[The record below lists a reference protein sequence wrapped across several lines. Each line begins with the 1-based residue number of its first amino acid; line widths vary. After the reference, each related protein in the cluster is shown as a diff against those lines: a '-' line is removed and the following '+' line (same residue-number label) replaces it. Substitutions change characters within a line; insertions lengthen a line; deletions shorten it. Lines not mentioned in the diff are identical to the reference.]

1 MKRVVS
7 MVLAVAILVGMLP
20 TTAWA
25 TEMETVGGTCG
36 ENLSWTFDESSG
48 SLKISGTGDMDDYSW
63 SQMYDPT
70 NESSDIWV
78 TDAPWRDYYNA
89 IKSIDIESDVT
100 SVGDGAFRGCS
111 AVTSISLSNDVEA
124 LGEYSFVD
132 CDGIIDIV
140 IPENVKTIGEAAFS
154 DCNALE
160 SVSILGAA
168 SIGNFA
174 FSECANL
181 ISVELPE
188 TLTSIGEYGFRG
200 CEALRTVTIP
210 SSVRTIGTF
219 AFVWCESLNE
229 ICFEGSAPSMDGT
242 ILSGLTCNV
251 SYPSDD
257 ETWSEELQKEFDDT
271 ITWNGNSSDEGTS
284 GSSHSHSYGDW
295 YETKAPTQEA
305 EGEERRDCIDCDYYE
320 TRITEKLPVD
330 EEPGNSCGENLTWEL
345 DTATGTLVISGTGT
359 MDNSWWPYETPS
371 ESPNFAPWH
380 DNAANIKSV
389 VINSGVTSIGHFAF
403 FDCVN
408 LTNVSIPEGVTFI
421 GCAFVGCDS
430 LKELYIPASVTDFRY
445 PSNEGVCT
453 GLTKIVVDVGNSV
466 YSSDEAGMLYNKDKT
481 KFIGCP
487 TGYQGA
493 YTIADSVTE
502 IGDWAFY
509 ACTGLTAVD
518 VPTSVTTI
526 GISAFNSCAK
536 MDGIV
541 IPEGVTTIGMF
552 TFAYCA
558 GLTEITIPKN
568 VTALG
573 NGVFTEC
580 TALAEVRF
588 EGDAPD
594 IDYECFNQTSTTA
607 YYPAGNSTWTEDK
620 LSNYCGNIQWVEYA
634 DNVNQCGDEL
644 FWEFDA
650 DTKTLTI
657 SGKGEMYDFPDAG
670 SPWYSLNAEIDHV
683 VISEGA
689 TSIGNYA
696 FVSCGVD
703 DIEIPDS
710 VTRIGQ
716 GAFALSSIES
726 IKIPSGV
733 TTIEEYTFTRSSLN
747 SVVLPEQ
754 LKVIEENA
762 FAETPLTT
770 VTLPETLTEIG
781 AEAFWSTMLTSVAI
795 PENVSLIGAGAFA
808 WCEDLTSISVV
819 ASNANFVAKNGV
831 LFDKNETTLIQYPAK
846 KTQETYTVP
855 AGMSVISAYAFSG
868 AKALKKVVL
877 SDNMKSLEKCAFIGC
892 SGLTEMNIPE
902 NVSSFGLG
910 LFDNCRDLKNITF
923 TGDAPVFAEH
933 WISEDMNLTAYYP
946 ADDETWADEVKQNY
960 GGKITWVVSCDHSF
974 GDWYETKAPTEEVE
988 GEERRDCEKCDY
1000 YETRTKEKLC
1010 QTHNYVSVITE
1021 PTCTEQGYTTYTC
1034 DCGYSYVDNYIEP
1047 LGHNMGE
1054 WYEHTKPT
1062 NEERGED
1069 RRNCENCTY
1078 YESRSIPSLSTT
1090 LIDSGECGKDLQW
1103 KLTSD
1108 GVLSITGTGPMT
1120 NWEYTY
1126 ISPYGN
1132 WAPWNQYRLD
1142 IRTVDISSGVT
1153 SIGSY
1158 AFNSCIN
1165 VTDIRIPASL
1175 EVMGKYAFGGGLR
1188 RNLYIN
1194 DLTAWCKIDFKSRES
1209 APLRTYG
1216 GNLYI
1221 NGEKTEELIIP
1232 NGIAEIGN
1240 FSFSGIDFKSVKIPE
1255 GVSMIGGYAFASN
1268 DIRNTLEYVEL
1279 PESLDVI
1286 KGWAFYG
1293 CGGLKNIVLPT
1304 NISTIDENA
1313 FCDTGLIDITVP
1325 GSVNT
1330 ISAGAFSS
1338 CDNLENVVILNG
1350 VVSIDEEAFA
1360 FSDKLAHVVIPSS
1373 VTSIAS
1379 DAFSYCKS
1387 LTKIELSNDN
1397 SSFTLKDGAVFSK
1410 NLGKLIIFPAMH
1422 NTSSFAIP
1430 DVTTTI
1436 ADYAFQNS
1444 NNLKE
1449 VIIPDSITSIGTYA
1463 FSYSQNLAS
1472 VTIPGTIEEIQ
1483 YCTFAYSPGLIDVK
1497 IKSGIHTIGNWA
1509 FRECTNLRTVTI
1521 PRSVES
1527 IRDYAFY
1534 DCNSLSDVYYM
1545 GSEEEWG
1552 EIYIGSSNSCLLN
1565 ANIHFNCEGPELEK
1579 NAEIRYFRKWDAD
1592 TQTAYWGEDPPI
1604 VEELD
1609 LGSQVTEVTDKSF
1622 MDNVDDLL
1630 GTYVLVETKAR
1641 TNGMIGPDI
1650 LLSIKPVDTKIGMVT
1665 SADEN
1670 TIVINGKTYAT
1681 PDDLLFPDSYVGKT
1695 VRYYLYN
1702 GELISLEVRLPSNTA
1717 YDVVLNE
1724 YRDICSMTRDEYDSQ
1739 YKESDYPY
1747 VNQLMM
1753 RYYHIYGGIQIVYA
1767 FYDIDNNGVA
1777 ELLVGRGDEQSAT
1790 IIGLYAFDGNAA
1802 VTLNNTAGERSSVKI
1817 YTDGTVFMG
1826 GALSASEYIS
1836 KYYRFD
1842 ASGYKLTEVSAGSMT
1857 EIQNFKWSLLEVSD
1871 DLDDECRIV
1880 IPSGQDSFKVE
1891 NGQTLRIPCMLYKGD
1906 EPVAD
1911 WDGPELSIS
1920 SKDVSAVLYDRTEKN
1935 GETVEVIFKANAV
1948 GTAYVQL
1955 FDQTSDTE
1963 LMITVVVSDG
1973 VPCSLSELDPADFLA
1988 FSSIAYHDFNAVHIG
2003 ETIKSILDDVWE
2015 LAWDGTNITYGELC
2029 ADIAMWR
2036 MCDYSKN
2043 KNNGFYAVAF
2053 QNDANEIVIAYR
2065 GSIPLEWDNVGSDLW
2080 NDWFENDFPMIIFNE
2095 ISEKNQIGDAFWMY
2109 SYIRDEFSPNE
2120 IVVTGHS
2127 LGGGL
2132 GNLVSARYGCRAETM
2147 NAISALDVMYYNGPD
2162 VFGENFAGV
2171 DLWNMQDHA
2180 NEYDVL
2186 AGTFEEARGSL
2197 RIKPYIA
2204 YESKLGSGFKF
2215 QNHGLSS
2222 YVEKDSTGKISLTRA
2237 KYDFK
2242 PTTSIS
2248 KQLFSKYLWGHSAID
2263 LGTSSNDSFA
2273 LGLVEP
2279 ISRSSYGGEGDDKIT
2294 TSIWDDTLVGGNGSD
2309 TLDGGRGNDKYIYF
2323 KGNGIDTIYDVAG
2336 LDKLYLY
2343 GFSENDEIEVI
2354 GERLDSSF
2362 IEVLCNGEVIVR
2374 IYKDNRSFSLVTLDS
2389 FTICKDISGYVYNEY
2404 DITSFFKEKEYDQR
2418 VLIACPV
2425 DIQIFDEVGNLVYT
2439 VKDGASGNYY
2449 TEYGNFYVFE
2459 EENGEFGKVLELVEG
2474 YSVRIVGVD
2483 NGTMDISHQKITNG
2497 ELGEVKTLTDIP
2509 VSECFEATFEIS
2521 ADGELQ
2527 LDDAESHIADL
2538 KWLSNATH
2546 HWHTCA
2552 GCDEKLDITA
2562 HSGGTATCT
2571 KKAVCT
2577 VCGASYG
2584 ELASHDYETSWSQ
2597 GDANGHWHECK
2608 NCSAHDTQVKHT
2620 PGAAATEDTAQF
2632 CTVCGYVITPALG
2645 HTCTAG
2651 SKWYSNGTYHWHVCT
2666 SCGAWVKT
2674 SYHSYSSDTDETC
2687 NVCGY
2692 TRTVTATEPTQE
2704 TEVAMTETTEATDPG
2719 EEVIAT
2725 ETAPMTVPTEAN
2737 ENLSDDA
2744 VSEDTDSRGVSGV
2757 LITVFAIVALG
2768 SLAVLVILLVYKK
2781 RRKSK

>member
-70 NESSDIWV
+70 SESSDIWV

-89 IKSIDIESDVT
+89 IKSIVIESDVT
-100 SVGDGAFRGCS
+100 SIGDGAFRGCS

-124 LGEYSFVD
+124 LGEYSFMD

-181 ISVELPE
+181 ISVELPD

-430 LKELYIPASVTDFRY
+430 LEELYIPASVTDFRY

-453 GLTKIVVDVGNSV
+453 GLTKIVVDVSNSV

-493 YTIADSVTE
+493 YTIADSVIE

-509 ACTGLTAVD
+509 ACTGLTSVD

-536 MDGIV
+536 LDGIV
-541 IPEGVTTIGMF
+541 IPDGVTAIGMF

-644 FWEFDA
+644 FWEFDS

-733 TTIEEYTFTRSSLN
+733 TTIEEYTFTRSSLY
-747 SVVLPEQ
+747 SVELPEQ

-933 WISEDMNLTAYYP
+933 WISEEMDLTAYYP
-946 ADDETWADEVKQNY
+946 ADDETWTDEVKQNY
-960 GGKITWVVSCDHSF
+960 GGKITWVVSCDHNF
-974 GDWYETKAPTEEVE
+974 GDWYETKAPTEEEE
-988 GEERRDCEKCDY
+988 GEERRDCEKCDH

-1021 PTCTEQGYTTYTC
+1021 PTCTKQGYTTYTC

-1047 LGHNMGE
+1047 LGHNMSE

-1062 NEERGED
+1062 NGERGED

-1078 YESRSIPSLSTT
+1078 YESRSVPSLSTT

-1103 KLTSD
+1103 RFTSD
-1108 GVLSITGTGPMT
+1108 GVLSIVGTGSMRA
-1120 NWEYTY
+1120 WEPTV
-1126 ISPYGN
+1126 INPNGK
-1132 WAPWNQYRLD
+1132 APWNKYTSE
-1142 IRTVDISSGVT
+1142 IRTLEIGSGVI

-1158 AFNSCIN
+1158 AFYACKNLSVIK
-1165 VTDIRIPASL
+1165 IPATL
-1175 EVMGKYAFGGGLR
+1175 KAIGKNAFGSGA
-1188 RNLYIN
+1188 RNLYIT
-1194 DLTAWCKIDFKSRES
+1194 DLTAWCKIDFESRGS
-1209 APLRTYG
+1209 APMQTYG
-1216 GNLYI
+1216 GYLYI
-1221 NGEKTEELIIP
+1221 NGEKTEELVIP
-1232 NGIAEIGN
+1232 DGITEIGN
-1240 FSFSGIDFKSVKIPE
+1240 FSFSGMNFKSIKIPE
-1255 GVSMIGGYAFASN
+1255 GVSIIGGYAFAGN
-1268 DIRNTLEYVEL
+1268 DRNMTLTSVEL
-1279 PESLDVI
+1279 PESLRVI
-1286 KGWAFYG
+1286 KGWAFSENRN
-1293 CGGLKNIVLPT
+1293 LESISLPAKL
-1304 NISTIDENA
+1304 STIDENA
-1313 FCDTGLIDITVP
+1313 LCDTGISNITIP

-1330 ISAGAFSS
+1330 ISASAFSS
-1338 CDNLENVVILNG
+1338 CDNLESVVILDG
-1350 VVSIDEEAFA
+1350 VSSIEEEAFA
-1360 FSDKLAHVVIPSS
+1360 FSDKLKDVVIPSS

-1379 DAFSYCKS
+1379 DAFSFCKS

-1410 NLGKLIIFPAMH
+1410 NFGKLIIFPAMH

-1552 EIYIGSSNSCLLN
+1552 EIYIGSRNSCLLN

-1592 TQTAYWGEDPPI
+1592 TQTAYWGEEPPI
-1604 VEELD
+1604 VEGMD
-1609 LGSQVTEVTDKSF
+1609 LGSQVTEETDTSF
-1622 MDNVDDLL
+1622 LADVDSLV
-1630 GTYVLVETKAR
+1630 GTYVLVETKPR
-1641 TNGMIGPDI
+1641 DDGMIAADI
-1650 LLSIKPVDTKIGMVT
+1650 LLSIKPLETKTGTVTAIGFTTITIDGVEY
-1665 SADEN
+1665 SIPEN
-1670 TIVINGKTYAT
+1670 VNVYDLNVGDSVMYHLYNGDLVGINGKGSA
-1681 PDDLLFPDSYVGKT
+1681 DDNNDDSAENIGT
-1695 VRYYLYN
+1695 VRYYSVWDVNNNVAQFGPNDHKGLQVTDETDTAFTSDPTKYLDQYVLVESKPG
-1702 GELISLEVRLPSNTA
+1702 GEGADRDILIS
-1717 YDVVLNE
+1717 
-1724 YRDICSMTRDEYDSQ
+1724 M
-1739 YKESDYPY
+1739 K
-1747 VNQLMM
+1747 
-1753 RYYHIYGGIQIVYA
+1753 
-1767 FYDIDNNGVA
+1767 
-1777 ELLVGRGDEQSAT
+1777 
-1790 IIGLYAFDGNAA
+1790 A
-1802 VTLNNTAGERSSVKI
+1802 VETK
-1817 YTDGTVFMG
+1817 
-1826 GALSASEYIS
+1826 
-1836 KYYRFD
+1836 
-1842 ASGYKLTEVSAGSMT
+1842 SG
-1857 EIQNFKWSLLEVSD
+1857 
-1871 DLDDECRIV
+1871 
-1880 IPSGQDSFKVE
+1880 
-1891 NGQTLRIPCMLYKGD
+1891 
-1906 EPVAD
+1906 
-1911 WDGPELSIS
+1911 
-1920 SKDVSAVLYDRTEKN
+1920 
-1935 GETVEVIFKANAV
+1935 
-1948 GTAYVQL
+1948 
-1955 FDQTSDTE
+1955 
-1963 LMITVVVSDG
+1963 
-1973 VPCSLSELDPADFLA
+1973 
-1988 FSSIAYHDFNAVHIG
+1988 
-2003 ETIKSILDDVWE
+2003 
-2015 LAWDGTNITYGELC
+2015 
-2029 ADIAMWR
+2029 
-2036 MCDYSKN
+2036 
-2043 KNNGFYAVAF
+2043 
-2053 QNDANEIVIAYR
+2053 
-2065 GSIPLEWDNVGSDLW
+2065 
-2080 NDWFENDFPMIIFNE
+2080 
-2095 ISEKNQIGDAFWMY
+2095 
-2109 SYIRDEFSPNE
+2109 
-2120 IVVTGHS
+2120 
-2127 LGGGL
+2127 
-2132 GNLVSARYGCRAETM
+2132 LVS
-2147 NAISALDVMYYNGPD
+2147 
-2162 VFGENFAGV
+2162 
-2171 DLWNMQDHA
+2171 
-2180 NEYDVL
+2180 
-2186 AGTFEEARGSL
+2186 
-2197 RIKPYIA
+2197 
-2204 YESKLGSGFKF
+2204 
-2215 QNHGLSS
+2215 
-2222 YVEKDSTGKISLTRA
+2222 
-2237 KYDFK
+2237 
-2242 PTTSIS
+2242 
-2248 KQLFSKYLWGHSAID
+2248 
-2263 LGTSSNDSFA
+2263 SSNDSAIIVDGNSYNVLENLENPKGYVNQHIVYHLYEGNIVGIEILQTKEGFITYWDKANKTLNIKENADDELPTIYYLSPVSDVNEDYFLGESGSRKGQIQYRCDSCNIIYHMEYDNDYIAVGEFSYLTSDNNISIYKYTYNEDCFHNSSDDYQHELTKMSLRVTMAAGDVRVAGKADGAENIKDLMDKLGFNYSDDSIYYPDPTYDSIGYAMGSKQLVSSDGEKSTLIMIAVRGSGYGNEWGGNFRLGVGTDHEGFRRAADRVIEGLEEYIQKNDSVFHPRVKVWISGFSRAAATTNLVAAYLDDGNIERIDREDVFA
-2273 LGLVEP
+2273 FCFECPQNTTNSNANNSRYRNIVNIINPLDLVTKVAMSAWDFTRYGNNYYLPSQETLTP
-2279 ISRSSYGGEGDDKIT
+2279 QDYSNKKYQMMEEYEKISEYGSTGGDIDELTAEVQGQASALDDLTDILAATLKSRLEYHLVHENNFIVALAELFANGMSGNDMNLLKVIQAVPNLQSLLKPALINFTLNNGDLSAVNFNAHEMPLCLAWLDSINGIYADTCYRKIFVNCPVDVEVYQGE
-2294 TSIWDDTLVGGNGSD
+2294 TLVGKIA
-2309 TLDGGRGNDKYIYF
+2309 NDVPVVIP
-2323 KGNGIDTIYDVAG
+2323 NGIVTYVDSSGQKVIVLPVTSEYLIRLLATDSGNMTYTVTEYNMDSARTERVVSYYDVELTKGDCLNGTVEALNAVGKAKYPLALSDGQEAKPTIDQSAAEVKTFDVNVAVQAG
-2336 LDKLYLY
+2336 GTAYGDGRYL
-2343 GFSENDEIEVI
+2343 
-2354 GERLDSSF
+2354 
-2362 IEVLCNGEVIVR
+2362 
-2374 IYKDNRSFSLVTLDS
+2374 
-2389 FTICKDISGYVYNEY
+2389 
-2404 DITSFFKEKEYDQR
+2404 
-2418 VLIACPV
+2418 
-2425 DIQIFDEVGNLVYT
+2425 
-2439 VKDGASGNYY
+2439 
-2449 TEYGNFYVFE
+2449 
-2459 EENGEFGKVLELVEG
+2459 NGEFAKVTAVANEG
-2474 YSVRIVGVD
+2474 YQFVGWFV
-2483 NGTMDISHQKITNG
+2483 
-2497 ELGEVKTLTDIP
+2497 
-2509 VSECFEATFEIS
+2509 
-2521 ADGELQ
+2521 DGEKISTE
-2527 LDDAESHIADL
+2527 AEYRFAVTGDMTITAQFTLSGHIDHVAGAEWISDG
-2538 KWLSNATH
+2538 TY
-2546 HWHTCA
+2546 HWHTCT
-2552 GCDEKLDITA
+2552 GCDEQLDVSP

-2571 KKAVCT
+2571 KKAVCA
-2577 VCGASYG
+2577 VCGTSYG

-2608 NCSAHDTQVKHT
+2608 NCSAHDTQIKHT
-2620 PGAAATEDTAQF
+2620 PGAAATSTTAQT

-2651 SKWYSNGTYHWHVCT
+2651 TKWYSNGTYHWHLCT

-2674 SYHSYSSDTDETC
+2674 SYHSYSGDTDETC

-2692 TRTVTATEPTQE
+2692 VRTVTATEPTEE
-2704 TEVAMTETTEATDPG
+2704 TEVAMTEATEATVSD
-2719 EEVIAT
+2719 EEVIAI
-2725 ETAPMTVPTEAN
+2725 ETAPMTVSTEAN
-2737 ENLSDDA
+2737 ENFSDDA
-2744 VSEDTDSRGVSGV
+2744 VSENTDSHGVSSV

-2768 SLAVLVILLVYKK
+2768 SLAALAILLVYKK
-2781 RRKSK
+2781 RRKSE